1 MSLNQQLREPRV
13 LAILNPRVIALMAF
27 VAAALIAAGCQ
38 TAPPPPVSPGI
49 ATRRRPAA
57 AASENAAADDL
68 TATEAAVAAMN
79 EAPVAET
86 DCAHRAADPPRRA
99 DELLREAW

>member
-1 MSLNQQLREPRV
+1 MSFNQQLREPRV

-27 VAAALIAAGCQ
+27 VAAALIAAGCKS
-38 TAPPPPVSPGI
+38 APPPPVSPGI
-49 ATRRRPAA
+49 AAA
-57 AASENAAADDL
+57 AAAAAGSETAADDM